1 MCVCLVA
8 YDALVS
14 TGNGDVFE
22 MCIVSSCGLW
32 DVCDARLGLKCADVR
47 QVRRYKCSRGIG
59 EKKEGE
65 TERYMGVWEG
75 HSINTP
81 WRGGRALAF
90 MRYLRGIDCVSGEAS
105 GFVYE
110 FKGEGDDIGMGK

>member
-1 MCVCLVA
+1 MA

-14 TGNGDVFE
+14 TGLCNLNWEWDVFE

-47 QVRRYKCSRGIG
+47 QVRRYKCSRGMG

-81 WRGGRALAF
+81 RRLYSWAL
-90 MRYLRGIDCVSGEAS
+90 LE
-105 GFVYE
+105 
-110 FKGEGDDIGMGK
+110 